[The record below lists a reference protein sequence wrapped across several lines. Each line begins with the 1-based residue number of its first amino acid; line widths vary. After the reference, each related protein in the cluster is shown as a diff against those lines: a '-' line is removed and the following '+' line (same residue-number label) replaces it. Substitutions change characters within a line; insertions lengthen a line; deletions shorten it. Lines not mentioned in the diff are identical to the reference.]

1 MLALLRIFRQQASAR
16 DRAHCAR
23 SRDIQ
28 TDRSQDRGAAQK
40 HRKETGRPPT
50 RTEDTSR
57 CRHSLAAG
65 GACAPS
71 TVGSCP
77 HHYCG
82 LCWSHVARPYR
93 TGAWRMHARHTEHLS
108 IAMRARPTLRG

>member
-1 MLALLRIFRQQASAR
+1 MLALLRFFRQQASAR

-28 TDRSQDRGAAQK
+28 TGRSQDGRAAQK
-40 HRKETGRPPT
+40 HRKETGKPPT

-65 GACAPS
+65 GACAPG

-82 LCWSHVARPYR
+82 LCWSRVARLYQ
-93 TGAWRMHARHTEHLS
+93 TGA
-108 IAMRARPTLRG
+108 